1 MTVAREMNNGVALLL
16 ERMKTN
22 PEEFNGE
29 VNKWGNLLQ
38 YYKAYLDPEDA
49 NALNEAINK
58 LLQQKFTEK
67 VLEELVD
74 PKKSSLEDV
83 IDQYR
88 TKGIV
93 SVGQTLATSLTTS
106 KAMAMGATLSVGTA
120 GTGVTI
126 KDPLSNN
133 SLTLGSTTINESH
146 LEHLRAH
153 VDAMK
158 REVDNQELKKPKTI
172 FGRLFNYQ

>member
-1 MTVAREMNNGVALLL
+1 MTDAKEMNSGVALLL

-49 NALNEAINK
+49 NALNEGINK

-74 PKKSSLEDV
+74 PKKSKWETIGMVTSNTHLAGV
-83 IDQYR
+83 
-88 TKGIV
+88 
-93 SVGQTLATSLTTS
+93 TLAQSTLNAIGV
-106 KAMAMGATLSVGTA
+106 KHAT
-120 GTGVTI
+120 VTV
-126 KDPLSNN
+126 DPLVQ
-133 SLTLGSTTINESH
+133 
-146 LEHLRAH
+146 AH
-153 VDAMK
+153 IDAHK
-158 REVDNQELKKPKTI
+158 KVLKEVKPKTI
-172 FGRLFNYQ
+172 FGRLFNYAGENK